1 MQSSKMRTIR
11 SSWGGHV
18 SQHAPGRGVC
28 VSQHALGKGVSVGG
42 CLPSACWDTDPLVD
56 NMTDA
61 CENSKSPFT
70 LSESK
75 RESDFFL
82 SSLLLIDVNS
92 RSDLLE
98 TH

>member
-1 MQSSKMRTIR
+1 MNRRNILKAVG
-11 SSWGGHV
+11 GGHV
-18 SQHAPGRGVC
+18 SQHARGRGVC
-28 VSQHALGKGVSVGG
+28 VSQHVLGKGVSVGG